1 MYRYYKGISM
11 QQADS
16 CQAAVVEGLVW
27 TCCLKKVWPW
37 LQRYK
42 QYSLL
47 SGTKRRLSTLRTPQS
62 GGQSLLSISEWSQS
76 AVGPLAVWGLSHLVL
91 WTLLWTQARNADLKC
106 RSQAVVD
113 LWYLYLLTY
122 WLFDCLLMFIDI
134 CSITLGCDLCC
145 IPSHLPRFPH
155 PGWLRSHGVSN
166 LLGRWEGAI
175 PSTNQ
180 REMWLETPRP
190 LQWLVKR
197 LRGYTC

>member
-1 MYRYYKGISM
+1 
-11 QQADS
+11 
-16 CQAAVVEGLVW
+16 
-27 TCCLKKVWPW
+27 
-37 LQRYK
+37 
-42 QYSLL
+42 
-47 SGTKRRLSTLRTPQS
+47 
-62 GGQSLLSISEWSQS
+62 
-76 AVGPLAVWGLSHLVL
+76 
-91 WTLLWTQARNADLKC
+91 
-106 RSQAVVD
+106 
-113 LWYLYLLTY
+113 
-122 WLFDCLLMFIDI
+122 MFIDI

-197 LRGYTC
+197 LRGYTCYGVPAERFLLILIFDVYRLESSLDLRHHLELHFVQAMLVALSCQTI